1 MKARQSIA
9 PRGRIG
15 TIALGLAVLGGI
27 ALCVLLTLPFL
38 GAITWALALAILFA
52 PIHSRIEA
60 AVGHRSLA
68 ALISVVILSVMVIVP
83 AAFVVERLV
92 SEAGAGAV
100 AMQQRVAA
108 GELQRLLDAYPSLAP
123 VGTWINQQFDLPST
137 AASIAAWLSN
147 IGATFLRGSV
157 LQVVEV
163 MLTFYL
169 LFYFLRD
176 RQAAKSSLMR
186 WLPLTAAEAEH
197 LFRRVF
203 DTIHATV
210 YGTLAVA
217 AVQGLLGGL
226 MFWALGLPTPLL
238 WGVVMALLSVVPVLG
253 SFVVWV
259 PAALLLALDGSWAR
273 ALILALWGGVVV
285 GGIDNILRPTFVGNR
300 LRLHTIPAFVSL
312 IGGIVL
318 FGAPGFILGPLAV
331 TVTILLVEFWTARIG
346 CESAPK
352 EVP

>member
-1 MKARQSIA
+1 VDQ
-9 PRGRIG
+9 P
-15 TIALGLAVLGGI
+15 AV
-27 ALCVLLTLPFL
+27 
-38 GAITWALALAILFA
+38 
-52 PIHSRIEA
+52 
-60 AVGHRSLA
+60 RS
-68 ALISVVILSVMVIVP
+68 
-83 AAFVVERLV
+83 
-92 SEAGAGAV
+92 
-100 AMQQRVAA
+100 
-108 GELQRLLDAYPSLAP
+108 SL
-123 VGTWINQQFDLPST
+123 T

-346 CESAPK
+346 SESAPK